1 MKSTFN
7 ILFYIKRNE
16 PRKDGTVVIMVRIT
30 IDGVRS
36 QFSSKLLVHPEL
48 WDNTVGRAKTVSAQM
63 RVLNRTL
70 DDIKGTLTMHY
81 NRLMNLDGYVMPET
95 IRNIFLGHE
104 EKGKTL
110 ISFFEKHN
118 EQYKLKVGT
127 TTTWTTYTKYELTK
141 NRIIEFL
148 RKQSNQSDIPIK
160 ETNVILLQDFYLFL
174 RNVHS
179 SGNNNAMKNMQRLR
193 AVFNYAKNSGAIFID
208 PFGNFKMS
216 FEKTERCYLE
226 RKEIDIIYSKHF
238 VSERLEKVRDVFIFS
253 CYSGLSYS
261 DLRDLKQENITKSF
275 DGSLWITSKRNKT
288 GIRFNVRLF
297 DIPMAIIQKYSGK
310 QKEGRL
316 LPMISNQ
323 NMNEYLHEIA
333 EICRINKKI
342 TCHVARYSFATLCM
356 TAGVPIESVSKMLG
370 HSNIRTTQI
379 YARIIDQKLSSDM
392 SLLAEKLNQNDEN
405 THEQNRIAL

>member
-1 MKSTFN
+1 MKSTFS

-16 PRKDGTVVIMVRIT
+16 PRKDGTVIIMCRIT
-30 IDGVRS
+30 IDGIRS
-36 QFSSKLLVHPEL
+36 QFSSKLLVHPDL
-48 WDNTVGRAKTVSAQM
+48 WDNKNGRAKAVSIQT
-63 RVLNRTL
+63 RNLNRTL
-70 DDIKGTLTMHY
+70 DSIQGTLTMHY
-81 NRLMNLDGYVMPET
+81 NRLMNVEGYVRPET

-141 NRIIEFL
+141 SRILEFL
-148 RKQSNQSDIPIK
+148 KKQYNVSDIPIK
-160 ETNVILLQDFYLFL
+160 EVTTVFLQDFYLFL
-174 RNVHS
+174 RNTHG

-193 AVFNYAKNSGAIFID
+193 AVFNYAKNSGTIFID

-216 FEKTERCYLE
+216 FEKADRCYLE
-226 RKEIDIIYSKHF
+226 KEEIDIIYNKHF
-238 VSERLEKVRDVFIFS
+238 SSERLEKVRDVFIFS

-261 DLRDLKQENITKSF
+261 DLRDLKQENITRSF
-275 DGSLWITSKRNKT
+275 DGNLWITSKRNKT

-297 DIPMAIIQKYSGK
+297 DIPIEIIQKYEEK
-310 QKEGRL
+310 QKDGRL

-333 EICRINKKI
+333 EICKINKKI
-342 TCHVARYSFATLCM
+342 TCHVARHTILSFGL
-356 TAGVPIESVSKMLG
+356 KMNELQELF
-370 HSNIRTTQI
+370 S
-379 YARIIDQKLSSDM
+379 
-392 SLLAEKLNQNDEN
+392 
-405 THEQNRIAL
+405 

>member
-1 MKSTFN
+1 MKSTFS

-16 PRKDGTVVIMVRIT
+16 PRKDGTVIIMCRIT
-30 IDGVRS
+30 IDGIRS
-36 QFSSKLLVHPEL
+36 QFSSKLLVHPDL
-48 WDNTVGRAKTVSAQM
+48 WDNKNGRAKAVSIQT
-63 RVLNRTL
+63 RNLNRTL
-70 DDIKGTLTMHY
+70 DSIQGTLTMHY
-81 NRLMNLDGYVMPET
+81 NRLMNVEGYVRPET

-141 NRIIEFL
+141 SRILEFL
-148 RKQSNQSDIPIK
+148 KKQYNVSDIPIK
-160 ETNVILLQDFYLFL
+160 EVTTVFLQDFYLFL
-174 RNVHS
+174 RNTHG

-193 AVFNYAKNSGAIFID
+193 AVFNYAKNSGTIFID

-216 FEKTERCYLE
+216 FEKADRCYLE
-226 RKEIDIIYSKHF
+226 KEEIDIIYNKHF
-238 VSERLEKVRDVFIFS
+238 SSERLEKVRDVFIFS

-261 DLRDLKQENITKSF
+261 DLRDLKQENITRSF
-275 DGSLWITSKRNKT
+275 DGNLWITSKRNKT

-297 DIPMAIIQKYSGK
+297 DIPIEIIQKYEEK
-310 QKEGRL
+310 QKDGRL

-333 EICRINKKI
+333 EICKINKKI
-342 TCHVARYSFATLCM
+342 TCHVARHTFATLCM
-356 TAGVPIESVSKMLG
+356 TAGLPIESVSKMLG
-370 HSNIRTTQI
+370 HSNIRTTQT
-379 YARIIDQKLSSDM
+379 YARIIDQKLSNDM
-392 SLLAEKLNQNDEN
+392 NLLAEKLNQNEKKN
-405 THEQNRIAL
+405 LSQVV